1 MVNVS
6 VFGAAAQEAS
16 PAAPAASQS
25 RLVGCIGMV
34 RVYLISMAT
43 ERAAAEK
50 LDELYEFDREPV
62 SADKLLDFRYFLGAF
77 AGEHVAATEFVIG
90 ALFVSWGAT
99 VRDIFAGLAIG
110 NLLAVLTWTLL
121 CAPVAV
127 DTRLTLYW
135 YLRRIG
141 GPVMTLI
148 YNLINA
154 ALFCVLAGCMIT
166 VSASAVRIPFG
177 IPAQVQW
184 YPEDWRFVLV
194 VLCVGAVVVALAT
207 LGFKSVASFSTV
219 CAPWMFLMFV
229 AGAVVMLPVLA
240 RAAGTGDFFELCSR
254 VVWTGRTP
262 DGSEPMGFW
271 KVAAF
276 AWICNL
282 AMHGGL
288 SDMALFRYARRSSYG
303 LASAAGMFLGHY
315 LAWICAGLMGAGA
328 ALLLGRPLTE
338 LDPGGVAY
346 RTLGWAGVI
355 AVIVAGWT
363 TSNPTLYRAG
373 LALQAITPDWPR
385 AKVTIVAGIATT
397 SIACFPFVFT
407 RLLDFVGLYGLLL
420 CPAGAIVL
428 TEHWIFPRI
437 GFTRYW
443 AARRGLRLNL
453 PALAAWG
460 ASVTLALV
468 LEGTGTLHLFYLFV
482 PVYLTTMVLYTAL
495 ALLAGAREPGAELQ
509 SPEAAHNAAPAA
521 PQAARPAPAWS
532 AVARPHCLRRPA
544 CGGGDG
550 GRRGPRGPAGVHE
563 ELAAGRDGGLLR
575 QRNSVPAGAR
585 IGPFNR
591 GETPLRA
598 AASARPRCGPARPR
612 KTAPSAPANGG

>member
-1 MVNVS
+1 MMAGWPPSWTGESTRENSSFLGVEEQAARPAE
-6 VFGAAAQEAS
+6 AAAS
-16 PAAPAASQS
+16 HS
-25 RLVGCIGMV
+25 RRVGMV

-43 ERAAAEK
+43 ETAAEK
-50 LDELYEFDREPV
+50 LDALYEFDREPV
-62 SADKLLDFRYFLGAF
+62 SEDRLLGAGYFWGAF

-99 VRDIFAGLAIG
+99 VTDIFAGLAIG

-127 DTRLTLYW
+127 ETRLTLYW

-177 IPAQVQW
+177 IPAQVNW

-194 VLCVGAVVVALAT
+194 VLGVGAVVVALAT
-207 LGFKSVASFSTV
+207 LGFKSVASFSSV
-219 CAPWMFLMFV
+219 CAPWMFLMFIG
-229 AGAVVMLPVLA
+229 GAVAMTPVLMQ
-240 RAAGTGDFFELCSR
+240 AAGTDSFLEMCGR

-288 SDMALFRYARRSSYG
+288 SDMALFRFAEKKSYG
-303 LASAAGMFLGHY
+303 LASVAGMFLGHY

-328 ALLLGRPLTE
+328 ALLLGSPLGA
-338 LDPGGVAY
+338 LDPGAVAY
-346 RTLGWAGVI
+346 RALGWAGVL

-373 LALQAITPDWPR
+373 LALQAVTPDWPR
-385 AKVTIVAGIATT
+385 TKVTIVAGMVTT
-397 SIACFPFVFT
+397 VIACFPFVFT

-420 CPAGAIVL
+420 CPAGAIVI

-437 GFTRYW
+437 GYTRYW
-443 AARRGLRLNL
+443 AARKGLQLNW

-460 ASVTLALV
+460 AAVVLALA
-468 LEGTGTLHLFYLFV
+468 LERSGTLHLFYLFV
-482 PVYLTTMVLYTAL
+482 PVYLTTMGIYIVLAGR
-495 ALLAGAREPGAELQ
+495 AGAREAGGGEWAGDVVRGGR
-509 SPEAAHNAAPAA
+509 AAVAPAA
-521 PQAARPAPAWS
+521 GSAPLAAKGLAGLALAAC
-532 AVARPHCLRRPA
+532 AVLPVAA
-544 CGGGDG
+544 AT
-550 GRRGPRGPAGVHE
+550 RGEVETMHGALLAATLVYFGAGVWMV
-563 ELAAGRDGGLLR
+563 R
-575 QRNSVPAGAR
+575 AR
-585 IGPFNR
+585 
-591 GETPLRA
+591 
-598 AASARPRCGPARPR
+598 
-612 KTAPSAPANGG
+612 